1 MDQPIHFQSAIEL
14 RARLQ
19 RRDLSARELMN
30 ATYDRIEAHNPS
42 LNALVNLL
50 PRDQALL
57 LADTADAKIARGET
71 GALLGLPMAP
81 KDAEDVQGFP
91 TTMGFVP
98 FKDRVAKHDGLMVTR
113 LKAAGALMIGKSNMP
128 EFGLGSHTFNRVF
141 GHTFN
146 PWDLSR
152 TPGGSSGGAAVA
164 LAAGMLPIA
173 DGSDMGG
180 SLRNPASFC
189 NVVGLRPSIGRVPD
203 DVNPLGWFGRIA
215 TKGPMGRTVADAA
228 LLLSV
233 QAGPIS
239 GDPLALTGPAH
250 AYAHP
255 LTKDLSGMRVAFS
268 PDLGLPVDPAVRKVL
283 SKVPDLMT
291 SLGCH
296 VDLTAPD
303 FSGAMEVFNVQRAA
317 LLSVT
322 GRAFERALPD
332 WREHAKDTVIWNIEQ
347 GLALTA
353 EAIIA
358 SEVERTRLY
367 RRIAKFF
374 ETYDALLLPAAQVPP
389 FDATLDWVHEVDGVP
404 MPTYL
409 DWMRVCCVVSVTGLP
424 AISVPAGFTE
434 EGLPIG
440 VQIVGKPH
448 GDLELLQIAQA
459 VETATGCYRHHP
471 TLPAVSG
478 ESAR

>member
-1 MDQPIHFQSAIEL
+1 MDQPIHYLSAVEL

-30 ATYDRIEAHNPS
+30 TTYDRIEAHNPS

-50 PRDQALL
+50 PRDQALS
-57 LADTADAKIARGET
+57 LADAADVKIARGET

-98 FKDRVAKHDGLMVTR
+98 FKDRVAKHDGLMVAR

-141 GHTFN
+141 GHTYN

-203 DVNPLGWFGRIA
+203 NANPLGWFGRIA

-233 QAGPIS
+233 QTGPIS
-239 GDPLALTGPAH
+239 GDPLALIGPVH
-250 AYAHP
+250 AYAQS
-255 LTKDLSGMRVAFS
+255 LTKDLNGMRVAFS

-358 SEVERTRLY
+358 SELERTRLY

-389 FDATLDWVHEVDGVP
+389 FAASLDWVHEVDGVP

-434 EGLPIG
+434 NGLPIG

-471 TLPAVSG
+471 TLHAVSC

>member
-1 MDQPIHFQSAIEL
+1 MDQPMHYLSAIEL

-19 RRDLSARELMN
+19 RRELSARELMN
-30 ATYDRIEAHNPS
+30 ATYDRINALNPR

-50 PRDQALL
+50 PRDQALT
-57 LADTADAKIARGET
+57 LADAADAKIACGEN

-81 KDAEDVQGFP
+81 KDAEDAQGFP

-98 FKDRVAKHDGLMVTR
+98 FKDRIARHDGLMVAR

-146 PWDLSR
+146 PWDVSR

-164 LAAGMLPIA
+164 LATGMLPIA

-203 DVNPLGWFGRIA
+203 DTQALGWFARIS

-233 QAGPIS
+233 QTGPAS
-239 GDPLALTGPAH
+239 GDPLSLHGPIAAYNSTLTRD
-250 AYAHP
+250 
-255 LTKDLSGMRVAFS
+255 LTGMRVAFS

-283 SKVPDLMT
+283 AQVPQLMT

-296 VDLTAPD
+296 VDLAAPD
-303 FSGAMEVFNVQRAA
+303 LSGAMEIFNVQRAA
-317 LLSVT
+317 ALAVT
-322 GRAFERALPD
+322 GRVFERVLPD
-332 WREHAKDTVIWNIEQ
+332 WRQHAKDTVIWNIEQ
-347 GLALTA
+347 GLALSA
-353 EAIIA
+353 EAIIT
-358 SEVERTRLY
+358 SEVARTRLY
-367 RRIAKFF
+367 RRVAKFF

-389 FDATLDWVHEVDGVP
+389 FDATLDWVHEIDGVP

-409 DWMRVCCVVSVTGLP
+409 DWMRVCCMLSVTGLP
-424 AISVPAGFTE
+424 AISVPAGFTDD
-434 EGLPIG
+434 GLPIG
-440 VQIVGKPH
+440 VQIVGRPQ
-448 GDLELLQIAQA
+448 GDLELLQIAHA
-459 VETATGCYRHHP
+459 VETATGWYRYHP
-471 TLPAVSG
+471 P
-478 ESAR
+478 EP

>member
-1 MDQPIHFQSAIEL
+1 MDQPVHYLSAVEL

-19 RRDLSARELMN
+19 RRDISARELMN
-30 ATYDRIEAHNPS
+30 ATYDRIDALNPR

-50 PRDQALL
+50 QRDQALT
-57 LADTADAKIARGET
+57 LADAADAKIARGES

-91 TTMGFVP
+91 TTLGFVP
-98 FKDRVAKHDGLMVTR
+98 FKDRVAKQDGLMVTR

-146 PWDLSR
+146 PWNVSR

-164 LAAGMLPIA
+164 LATGMLPIA

-203 DVNPLGWFGRIA
+203 DVNPLGWFARIS
-215 TKGPMGRTVADAA
+215 TKGPMGRTVADTA

-233 QAGPIS
+233 QAGANS
-239 GDPLALTGPAH
+239 GDPLSLTGPIGSYSH
-250 AYAHP
+250 A
-255 LTKDLSGMRVAFS
+255 LTRDLTGMRVAFS

-283 SKVPDLMT
+283 AGVPDVMT

-303 FSGAMEVFNVQRAA
+303 FSGAMEIFNVQRAA

-322 GRAFERALPD
+322 GRAFERTLPN

-389 FDATLDWVHEVDGVP
+389 FDAKLDWVHEVDGVP

-424 AISVPAGFTE
+424 AISVPAGFTDN
-434 EGLPIG
+434 GLPVG

-459 VETATGCYRHHP
+459 VETATGRYLHHP
-471 TLPAVSG
+471 SG
-478 ESAR
+478 L

>member
-1 MDQPIHFQSAIEL
+1 MEQPIHFQSATEL

-19 RRDLSARELMN
+19 RRDISARELMN
-30 ATYDRIEAHNPS
+30 ATYDRIDALNPR

-50 PRDQALL
+50 TREQALS
-57 LADTADAKIARGET
+57 LADMADAKIARGES

-98 FKDRVAKHDGLMVTR
+98 FKDRFAKQDGLMVQR

-146 PWDLSR
+146 PWDISR

-164 LAAGMLPIA
+164 LATGMLPIA

-203 DVNPLGWFGRIA
+203 DANPLGWFARIS

-233 QAGPIS
+233 QAGTNHA
-239 GDPLALTGPAH
+239 DPLALTSTGN
-250 AYAHP
+250 AYTNT
-255 LTKDLSGMRVAFS
+255 LTRDLTGLRVAFS

-283 SKVPDLMT
+283 AGVPDLMT
-291 SLGCH
+291 ALGCH
-296 VDLTAPD
+296 ADLTAPD
-303 FSGAMEVFNVQRAA
+303 FSGAMEIFNVQRAA
-317 LLSVT
+317 MLSVT
-322 GRAFERALPD
+322 GRALERSLPD
-332 WREHAKDTVIWNIEQ
+332 WRKHAKDTVIWNIEQ
-347 GLALTA
+347 GLALTG
-353 EAIIA
+353 EEIIT

-367 RRIAKFF
+367 RRITRFF

-389 FDATLDWVHEVDGVP
+389 FDARLDWVHEVDGVP

-424 AISVPAGFTE
+424 AISVPAGFTDD
-434 EGLPIG
+434 GLPIG
-440 VQIVGKPH
+440 LQIVGKPH

-459 VETATGCYRHHP
+459 VEAATGWHRHHP
-471 TLPAVSG
+471 PT
-478 ESAR
+478 E

>member
-1 MDQPIHFQSAIEL
+1 MNQTLHYLSAIEL
-14 RARLQ
+14 LAQLQ
-19 RRDLSARELMN
+19 RRDISAHELMT
-30 ATYDRIEAHNPS
+30 ATYDRIEALNPR

-50 PRDQALL
+50 SRDQALM
-57 LADTADAKIARGET
+57 LADAADARIARGEP

-98 FKDRVAKHDGLMVTR
+98 FKDRVASHDGLMVAR

-128 EFGLGSHTFNRVF
+128 EFGLGSHTFNRLF
-141 GHTFN
+141 GHTLN
-146 PWDLSR
+146 PWDTSR

-164 LAAGMLPIA
+164 LSTGMLPIA

-189 NVVGLRPSIGRVPD
+189 NVVGLRPSIGLVPD
-203 DVNPLGWFGRIA
+203 DTQALGWFARIS

-233 QAGPIS
+233 QAGPAS
-239 GDPLALTGPAH
+239 GDPLSLAGPLSAMTGSLTRD
-250 AYAHP
+250 
-255 LTKDLSGMRVAFS
+255 LTGMRVAFS
-268 PDLGLPVDPAVRKVL
+268 PDLGLPVDARVRKVL
-283 SKVPDLMT
+283 AQVPQLMT

-303 FSGAMEVFNVQRAA
+303 LGGAMEIFNVQRAA
-317 LLSVT
+317 ALSVT
-322 GRAFERALPD
+322 GRAFERMLPD
-332 WREHAKDTVIWNIEQ
+332 WRRHAKDTVIWNIEQ
-347 GLALTA
+347 GLALGA
-353 EAIIA
+353 DAIIS
-358 SEVERTRLY
+358 SELERTRLY
-367 RRIAKFF
+367 RRVVKFF

-389 FDATLDWVHEVDGVP
+389 FAASLDWVHEIDGVP

-409 DWMRVCCVVSVTGLP
+409 DWMRICCMLSVTGLP
-424 AISVPAGFTE
+424 SISVPAGFTE

-440 VQIVGKPH
+440 VQIVGRPR

-459 VETATGCYRHHP
+459 VETATGWTSHHP
-471 TLPAVSG
+471 PVS
-478 ESAR
+478 